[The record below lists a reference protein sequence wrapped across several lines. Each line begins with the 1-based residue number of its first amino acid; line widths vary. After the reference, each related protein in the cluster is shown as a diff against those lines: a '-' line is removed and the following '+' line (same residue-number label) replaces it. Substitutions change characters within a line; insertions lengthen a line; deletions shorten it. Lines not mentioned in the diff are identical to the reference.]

1 MSFYEKN
8 AEILKPSASG
18 AEKFPISPAKRLN
31 SEDCQKKRLPRG
43 VKAPLGSQ
51 GQEITACRWHSRFNR
66 INAYSSVPSS
76 SRVMDSTSS
85 SSSSSGSA

>member
-8 AEILKPSASG
+8 AEILETSASG
-18 AEKFPISPAKRLN
+18 AEKFPIPLP
-31 SEDCQKKRLPRG
+31 SEKIHKIVRKKLPRG

-51 GQEITACRWHSRFNR
+51 GQEIAACRWHSRFNR